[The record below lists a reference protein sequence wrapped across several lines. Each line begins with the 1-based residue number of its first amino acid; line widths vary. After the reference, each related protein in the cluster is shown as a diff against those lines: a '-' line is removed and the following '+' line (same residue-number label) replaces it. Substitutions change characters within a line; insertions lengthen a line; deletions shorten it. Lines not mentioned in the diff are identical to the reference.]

1 MTSKT
6 LISIINT
13 LCNKIG
19 FFFFQVSINPSL
31 AQIKLFENFAKNSF
45 LSHARFLHVVFIN
58 FFFSSVLQ
66 TIIHYNLN
74 PFLPRTMLQRRSS
87 FQNQDSSLPIITKS
101 MLLFF
106 IDAERWIDSSH
117 LQAGKPKLWVRSFQI
132 WISLFWVLLGV
143 QYYIV
148 LKFYIRDAWIS
159 DLRHRGNIP
168 CLPFFPFSIQF
179 MFKF

>member
-74 PFLPRTMLQRRSS
+74 PFLPRTMLHRRSS
-87 FQNQDSSLPIITKS
+87 FQNRDSSLPIITES
-101 MLLFF
+101 MLLF
-106 IDAERWIDSSH
+106 IDAGRWIDSSSH

-132 WISLFWVLLGV
+132 WISLFWVLLGIYYYV
-143 QYYIV
+143 VFQVLYKRCMDKWFTTRQQYH
-148 LKFYIRDAWIS
+148 LLAFLS
-159 DLRHRGNIP
+159 
-168 CLPFFPFSIQF
+168 FFNSIHV
-179 MFKF
+179 